1 VAGGFE
7 SLRRRVTT
15 AVELA
20 TARADELRARSTIVD
35 RAFGVLNRE
44 RLIATSVLSA
54 FVAFRTFVFLIPY
67 VYVVVAGLGLYG
79 SSHPGGTRGF
89 LQGVGISRLLASSLS
104 NALEASDRSRW
115 LALIL
120 GSGAMLWASLGLTKS
135 VFAVHLVAWRLPRT
149 RMRTTVAAVLAP
161 VVLITAAVLV
171 SGVAAALRERGP
183 LWVVLASVGVFIA
196 NTGLWLLT
204 SLGLPRD
211 RQAPWTALLPG
222 AALLAVGLQAVH
234 VAVVFY
240 FAGRVTRASE
250 TYGALGVALVVLAWL
265 FLIGRLTVAAAD
277 VNAALWEQRA
287 ARRAAAAS
295 HLRIDPDGRVSIPR
309 EVRDAWGIDAGD
321 ELVIERD
328 GDWVRLAPARRPES
342 SPSEPRTPRR

>member
-1 VAGGFE
+1 MAGTIE
-7 SLRRRVTT
+7 SLRQRVTN

-35 RAFGVLNRE
+35 RVFGVLNRE

-67 VYVVVAGLGLYG
+67 VYVLVAGLGLYG
-79 SSHPGGTRGF
+79 SSQPGGTRSVLEGA
-89 LQGVGISRLLASSLS
+89 GISQLLASSVA
-104 NALEASDRSRW
+104 NALEASNRSRW

-120 GSGAMLWASLGLTKS
+120 GGGAMLWASLGLAKS
-135 VFAVHLVAWRLPRT
+135 VFAVHLVAWRLPRA
-149 RMRTTVAAVLAP
+149 RMRTTVGAVVGP

-171 SGVAAALRERGP
+171 SGVAAAMRERG
-183 LWVVLASVGVFIA
+183 LVWTVVTTIGVFVA
-196 NTGLWLLT
+196 NTGLWLLA
-204 SLGLPRD
+204 SLALPRD

-222 AALLAVGLQAVH
+222 AALLALGLQAVH

-240 FAGRVTRASE
+240 FANRVTRASE

-265 FLIGRLTVAAAD
+265 FLIGRLSVAAAD
-277 VNAALWEQRA
+277 LNAALWEQRA
-287 ARRAAAAS
+287 ARQAAAS
-295 HLRIDPDGRVSIPR
+295 SHVRIDPDGRIPIPR
-309 EVRDAWGIDAGD
+309 DLRDQWGIAAGD

-328 GDWVRLAPARRPES
+328 GDWVRLAPARNPES
-342 SPSEPRTPRR
+342 SPSEPPAPRR